1 MDHEQVQG
9 DKVKRFA
16 LGFLLFGLFI
26 LALGAGLFYFSVFSN
41 GNDDIKIIAVATP
54 ATDIALSGSS
64 EAIVGVIPD
73 KVNLNMATVDELV
86 ALPGVGDVT
95 AAKII
100 AARPY
105 KRVDELLGRKVVN
118 KSVYSKIQD
127 KVTVGE

>member
-54 ATDIALSGSS
+54 ATDIALSSS
-64 EAIVGVIPD
+64 SGAIAGVIPD
-73 KVNLNMATVDELV
+73 KVNLNTATVDELV